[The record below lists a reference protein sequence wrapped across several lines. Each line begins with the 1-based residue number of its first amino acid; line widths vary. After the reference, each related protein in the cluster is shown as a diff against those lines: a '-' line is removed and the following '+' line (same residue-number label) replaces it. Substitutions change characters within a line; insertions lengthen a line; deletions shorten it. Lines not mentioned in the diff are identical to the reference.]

1 MHGRG
6 VAEGQIGAPDG
17 AGKEQVARQAES
29 VSDKRHVPRCMARE
43 VSDIEAVLPELHH
56 VTFSQRV
63 INRRGTLDDNAP
75 ARGAAGGV
83 GVQDG
88 VGRMEP
94 NRYGLDRD
102 DASDAAY
109 MIEVG
114 MGEPDRVKRTA
125 GGGNRGEQGWRLIAG
140 IDEHGFPAVGIS
152 EQPAVL
158 LERANGELLQPEGGH
173 GAVASGV
180 SGTGASAVSRT
191 GDSPMPWC
199 ASHRSA
205 SKAAIQPVPADVIA
219 CR

>member
-6 VAEGQIGAPDG
+6 IAKGQIGSPDG
-17 AGKEQVARQAES
+17 AGQEQVARQTES
-29 VSDKRHVPRCMARE
+29 VTDKRHVPRCMARE
-43 VSDIEAVLPELHH
+43 MPDVEAVLTELHH
-56 VTFSQRV
+56 VPFSQRV
-63 INRRGTLDDNAP
+63 INRRGTLDDYAP
-75 ARGAAGGV
+75 ARGTAGGV
-83 GVQDG
+83 CVQDG

-94 NRYGLDRD
+94 NRYGLDHN

-125 GGGNRGEQGWRLIAG
+125 GGVDRGEQGWRLIAG
-140 IDEHGFPAVGIS
+140 IDEHGFAAVGIS
-152 EQPAVL
+152 EQPAVF

-173 GAVASGV
+173 GAA
-180 SGTGASAVSRT
+180 
-191 GDSPMPWC
+191 WC

-205 SKAAIQPVPADVIA
+205 SKAAIHPVPADVIA